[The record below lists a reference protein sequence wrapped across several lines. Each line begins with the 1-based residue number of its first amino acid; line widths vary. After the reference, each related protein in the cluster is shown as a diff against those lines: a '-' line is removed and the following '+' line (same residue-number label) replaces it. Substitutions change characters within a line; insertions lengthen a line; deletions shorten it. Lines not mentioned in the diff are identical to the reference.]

1 MKLQLFNNM
10 RGIIYGNDPKRIG
23 CDTGGILKIGDTDV
37 KISAGEEAVMPTLLH
52 GGTGLFKATY
62 TDTNGKVYNLEAV
75 TIRGGRIEAP
85 PPVKVELM
93 ELRFRADRAEE
104 EREALR
110 EKTREL
116 ENIFDTNSLNF
127 LIR

>member
-1 MKLQLFNNM
+1 
-10 RGIIYGNDPKRIG
+10 
-23 CDTGGILKIGDTDV
+23 
-37 KISAGEEAVMPTLLH
+37 MPTLIH

-62 TDTNGKVYNLEAV
+62 TDTNGKVYNLESV